1 MGALKGVR
9 RLFNFLLLQEA
20 NIIKAGRSFLA
31 STTNLEG
38 LADVSVPPFQTS
50 SRPERNGSEAD
61 EGGIKLIVGLCRG
74 PSQS

>member
-38 LADVSVPPFQTS
+38 LPDVSPPPP
-50 SRPERNGSEAD
+50 PERNGSEAD
-61 EGGIKLIVGLCRG
+61 DGGIKLIVGLCRG